1 MFIDEAKI
9 YVQGGKGGDG
19 LISFRREK
27 YRPKGGPDGGD
38 GGKGGDVILRAMAG
52 VNTLLQFRDQ
62 VHFRAEDGLPGGR
75 NRRAGRH
82 GADLV
87 IPVPVG
93 TVIRDAET
101 GEVLADLAAEGEE
114 LRAARGGEGGRGNA
128 HFAGPT
134 RQAPRFCERGE
145 LGEGRWL
152 RLELK
157 LLADVG
163 IIGYPNVGKS
173 TLISAVSAA
182 RPKIAPYPFTTLEP
196 HLGTVRVD
204 SEPFVIVDIPG
215 LIEGAHEGRG
225 LGARFL
231 RHVERARLLL
241 HLVDISGSEGRDP
254 LEDYKKINDELS
266 AFSPALAERPQIV
279 AGNKADLLSPAELTA
294 VVGRFAERGIE
305 LHPISALKG
314 TGVRELMAHCYR
326 RLQELKAKEGVARQ
340 AARPSLGAPLRRVYR
355 LPDGPELLI
364 TREGEKFVVTGGRV
378 RRLARLQ
385 IKDKD
390 RSGLDYLQ
398 EELERLGVLQEL
410 RRRGLENGDL
420 VELGGLALEFR
431 RSLTEGGSFAI
442 FSAEPG
448 RGR

>member
-9 YVQGGKGGDG
+9 YVQGGRGGDG

-38 GGKGGDVILRAMAG
+38 GGKGGDVILRAVAG

-62 VHFRAEDGLPGGR
+62 IHFRAEDGVAGGR
-75 NRRAGRH
+75 NRRAGRC

-87 IPVPVG
+87 IAVPIG
-93 TVIRDAET
+93 TVIKDPKT
-101 GEVLADLAAEGEE
+101 GEVLADLAAAGEE
-114 LRAARGGEGGRGNA
+114 FRAARGGEGGRGNA

-134 RQAPRFCERGE
+134 RQAPKFCERGE
-145 LGEGRWL
+145 PGEGRWL
-152 RLELK
+152 LLELK

-196 HLGTVRVD
+196 HLGTVQVD

-215 LIEGAHEGRG
+215 LIEGAHAGRG
-225 LGARFL
+225 LGDRFL

-241 HLVDISGSEGRDP
+241 HLVDLSGSEGRDP
-254 LEDYKKINDELS
+254 LEDYRKINEELA
-266 AFSPALAERPQIV
+266 AFSPALAERPQVV
-279 AGNKADLLSPAELTA
+279 AGNKVDLLSPDELAA
-294 VVGRFAERGIE
+294 VVGRFAAEGIE
-305 LHPISALKG
+305 LYPISALKG
-314 TGVRELMAHCYR
+314 IGVKELMAHCYR
-326 RLQELKAKEGVARQ
+326 KLQELKAGEEKEG
-340 AARPSLGAPLRRVYR
+340 AARLPLRRRRVYR
-355 LPDGPELLI
+355 LPEGPDLLI
-364 TREGEKFVVTGGRV
+364 TKDGERFIVAGERV
-378 RRLARLQ
+378 RRLARLR
-385 IKDKD
+385 IAD
-390 RSGLDYLQ
+390 RTGLDYLQ

-410 RRRGLENGDL
+410 RRRGLKSGDL
-420 VELGGLALEFR
+420 VELGELVLKFR
-431 RSLTEGGSFAI
+431 QSLTGEGSFAI
-442 FSAEPG
+442 FSAELG

>member
-62 VHFRAEDGLPGGR
+62 IHFRAEDGVAGGR

-87 IPVPVG
+87 ITVPVG
-93 TVIRDAET
+93 TVIKNPET

-114 LRAARGGEGGRGNA
+114 FRAARGGEGGRGNA

-134 RQAPRFCERGE
+134 RQAPKFCERGE
-145 LGEGRWL
+145 PGEGRWL

-196 HLGTVRVD
+196 HLGAVQVD

-215 LIEGAHEGRG
+215 LIEGAHERRG
-225 LGARFL
+225 LGDRFL

-241 HLVDISGSEGRDP
+241 HLLDISGSEGRDP

-279 AGNKADLLSPAELTA
+279 AGNKADLLSPAELAA

-326 RLQELKAKEGVARQ
+326 RLQGLKAKEG
-340 AARPSLGAPLRRVYR
+340 AARPPLGTPLRRVYR
-355 LPDGPELLI
+355 LPERPELLI
-364 TREGEKFVVTGGRV
+364 TKEGERFIVKGERV
-378 RRLARLQ
+378 RRLGRLKIQ
-385 IKDKD
+385 D

-420 VELGGLALEFR
+420 VEVEGLALEFR
-431 RSLTEGGSFAI
+431 RSLTGEGSFAI
-442 FSAEPG
+442 FSTEPG